1 MYTYMT
7 HMYEPYTADSP
18 CCVIE
23 TRTTLGSNHALV
35 TPGGKGK

>member
-7 HMYEPYTADSP
+7 HMYESYIADSL

-23 TRTTLGSNHALV
+23 TRTTLEATML
-35 TPGGKGK
+35 